1 VAEPLYTATRKKII
15 RLIDISYLH
24 KAKPPN
30 KENRLIFHGIKMGF
44 PSFKCLIMHK
54 SLNNKVLD
62 DLNWHILEELQKN
75 GRLPAVEIGRRV
87 GLSAPAVA
95 DRIQK
100 LEELGY
106 IRGYRTVLDL
116 DKLDLTI
123 RAFIMYKPVSF
134 KHAELIRFV
143 ESIPE
148 VIEWFTI
155 TGNYAILLKV
165 ATSSSSRLAALIEQL
180 EDTGETNTSL
190 ILDQN
195 AEQKTIGNS
204 R

>member
-1 VAEPLYTATRKKII
+1 
-15 RLIDISYLH
+15 
-24 KAKPPN
+24 
-30 KENRLIFHGIKMGF
+30 M
-44 PSFKCLIMHK
+44 IMHK

-62 DLNWHILEELQKN
+62 DLNRHILEELQKN
-75 GRLPAVEIGRRV
+75 GRLSAVEIGRRI

-100 LEELGY
+100 LEELGF
-106 IRGYRTVLDL
+106 IKGYRTVLDL
-116 DKLDLTI
+116 DKLGLTI
-123 RAFIMYKPVSF
+123 RAFIMYKPASF
-134 KHAELIRFV
+134 KHSELIRFV

-148 VIEWFTI
+148 VIEWYTV

-180 EDTGETNTSL
+180 EETGETNTSL

-195 AEQKTIGNS
+195 AEQKIIGNS
-204 R
+204 H